1 MLCLKAFCWLN
12 NLNLYRF
19 TVEFK
24 LGKISFANWL
34 QRCYNYVVLE
44 QIYEQRRL
52 LYVFFLELYLP
63 LL

>member
-1 MLCLKAFCWLN
+1 M
-12 NLNLYRF
+12 
-19 TVEFK
+19 EFK
-24 LGKISFANWL
+24 LGKISFANGL
-34 QRCYNYVVLE
+34 QSCYNYGVLE